1 MPLKNGFP
9 TAEEK
14 TACLNNFICR
24 FQLMRLCILKHFSKK
39 VREYVMKT
47 SILKASFILLSV
59 FLSLGFVLT
68 GCKKETP
75 TPKEQAASASSTQ
88 EQTTTKEPTLL
99 VTPAQDQLAKEKEFL
114 SAPDAVTCE
123 LEKTTISKLD
133 LPRNNMAS
141 FIRRMER
148 ENRENVKQSQ
158 ITLANRPFKV
168 ILADKPEREFY
179 LYDTETGIGPY
190 WWGSWSLHSYHK
202 IDDKFFEF
210 MLIEDGTKIAARSY
224 KGPLGTIKAGKGG
237 RELEKVVFKG
247 SVHQQGQVAAPIGII
262 KERLTEAVAECQI
275 PAGDYTSYI
284 MHITYD
290 NLDICISNNYHT
302 NAQGQSGGK
311 EIVYGMQVRQDKPY
325 VLDFSNEPMII
336 FDQPPRN
343 QTSFSRGDEIQFAA
357 VLIDPKLDIMIR
369 GLDDTS
375 VKVDKEYKDANGKVI
390 QTVKVNK
397 SLDPNVVIS
406 RADGEV
412 IAEGVMPF
420 G

>member
-1 MPLKNGFP
+1 
-9 TAEEK
+9 
-14 TACLNNFICR
+14 
-24 FQLMRLCILKHFSKK
+24 
-39 VREYVMKT
+39 MKT
-47 SILKASFILLSV
+47 SILKASFILLS
-59 FLSLGFVLT
+59 LILMLGFILT

-75 TPKEQAASASSTQ
+75 PPQEPAAAATSTQ
-88 EQTTTKEPTLL
+88 DQTTTKEPTSP
-99 VTPAQDQLAKEKEFL
+99 TAPAKDRTAKEKEFL
-114 SAPDAVTCE
+114 SSPDVVTCK

-133 LPRNNMAS
+133 LPKNNMAS

-148 ENRENVKQSQ
+148 ENREDIKQGR
-158 ITLANRPFKV
+158 ITLDNHPYK
-168 ILADKPEREFY
+168 ILLGERPEREFY
-179 LYDTETGIGPY
+179 LYDVETGIGPY
-190 WWGSWSLHSYHK
+190 WWGSWSLNSYHK
-202 IDDKFFEF
+202 IGDEFFEF
-210 MLIEDGTKIAARSY
+210 MLIEDGTKIAARPY
-224 KGPLGTIKAGKGG
+224 KGPLGTIMAGKGG

-262 KERLTEAVAECQI
+262 KERFTEAVGECQI
-275 PAGDYTSYI
+275 PVGNYTSYI

-311 EIVYGMQVRQDKPY
+311 DVVYGIQVREDKPY
-325 VLDFSNEPMII
+325 VLDFSNEPMVI
-336 FDQPPRN
+336 FDQPPMS
-343 QTSFSRGDEIQFAA
+343 QTSFSRGDEINFAA

-397 SLDPNVVIS
+397 SLDPNVVIA

>member
-1 MPLKNGFP
+1 
-9 TAEEK
+9 
-14 TACLNNFICR
+14 
-24 FQLMRLCILKHFSKK
+24 
-39 VREYVMKT
+39 MKA
-47 SILKASFILLSV
+47 SYLKASFILLC
-59 FLSLGFVLT
+59 FVIVPSCILT
-68 GCKKETP
+68 GCKKKHPLPQEP
-75 TPKEQAASASSTQ
+75 ADSATSTQ
-88 EQTTTKEPTLL
+88 DQTTTKKPTAPEPT
-99 VTPAQDQLAKEKEFL
+99 VKEKKAL
-114 SAPDAVTCE
+114 SAPDTITCK

-133 LPRNNMAS
+133 LPKNNMAS

-148 ENRENVKQSQ
+148 DNRENVKQAQ
-158 ITLANRPFKV
+158 ITLGNRPFKI

-202 IDDKFFEF
+202 IDDKFYEF
-210 MLIEDGTKIAARSY
+210 KLIEDGTKIAARSY
-224 KGPLGTIKAGKGG
+224 KGPLGTIMVGKGG
-237 RELEKVVFKG
+237 RELEKVEFKG
-247 SVHQQGQVAAPIGII
+247 SVHQKANVAAPIGII
-262 KERLTEAVAECQI
+262 EKRSPEAVTECTI
-275 PAGDYTSYI
+275 PVGDYTSYI
-284 MHITYD
+284 MHVTYD

-311 EIVYGMQVRQDKPY
+311 DIVYGMQVRQDKPY

-336 FDQPPRN
+336 FDQPPMS
-343 QTSFSRGDEIQFAA
+343 QTSFPRGQEIKFAA

-375 VKVDKEYKDANGKVI
+375 VKIDREYKDRDGKVI
-390 QTVKVNK
+390 RTMKVDK
-397 SLDPNVVIS
+397 SLDPKVVIA